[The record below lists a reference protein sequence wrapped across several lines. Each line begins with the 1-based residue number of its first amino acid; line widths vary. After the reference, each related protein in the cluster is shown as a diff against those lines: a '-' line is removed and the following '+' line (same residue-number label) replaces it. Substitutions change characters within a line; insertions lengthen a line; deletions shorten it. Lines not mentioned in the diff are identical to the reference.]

1 MTANVSDILASK
13 RTASLS
19 NEVALVNYSTKVLNS
34 WNFYFV
40 FLHQLGVQ
48 LCKYCFYNFNYNSN
62 CCVLCARNRFF
73 CPPPCIYLLGS
84 GWKRKKEE
92 MERGGA
98 SDQDAQVCAFMGIG
112 NSEHEMVQLTLEGK
126 ASRRRTSLMLGN
138 RMGNLHMFKVNSK
151 VKPISMVHLT
161 PQPQSSSKE
170 KLGIV
175 CIILKSVV

>member
-1 MTANVSDILASK
+1 M
-13 RTASLS
+13 
-19 NEVALVNYSTKVLNS
+19 
-34 WNFYFV
+34 
-40 FLHQLGVQ
+40 Q
-48 LCKYCFYNFNYNSN
+48 LCNYCFYNFNFNSN

-126 ASRRRTSLMLGN
+126 ASRRRSSLMLGN
-138 RMGNLHMFKVNSK
+138 RMGNLHMFKVK
-151 VKPISMVHLT
+151 GKIKPISMVVSYTPTPRLT
-161 PQPQSSSKE
+161 RCTLQSSSKE
-170 KLGIV
+170 KLGID
-175 CIILKSVV
+175 CIILIC